1 MRVRPV
7 GGLKTSPRIS
17 VILSMNKVFRLGIAV
32 LAIGLAGCTPLEI
45 VGVGAAAC
53 VIDCAP
59 VKRLYNES
67 ANGVVDTL
75 VDAGS
80 GIKRGI
86 ADALQ
91 AQQDA
96 SAPSNEF
103 WATKVKD
110 DLVVV
115 YGRSN
120 PSFNMSQVSQH
131 ARIRAAHVGRL
142 LGHEAFQVIYEG
154 ANEVQRNFADNGLQA
169 DQRWFGYNLTGWAD
183 DAAYARDYNYRLIVR
198 LIRYDTARISRT
210 ALNIDHFLATAER

>member
-1 MRVRPV
+1 M
-7 GGLKTSPRIS
+7 S
-17 VILSMNKVFRLGIAV
+17 VIRSMKKVFRLGLAA

-53 VIDCAP
+53 VVDCAP
-59 VKRLYNES
+59 VKRLYDET

-75 VDAGS
+75 VDTGS

-86 ADALQ
+86 TDALQ

-120 PSFNMSQVSQH
+120 PNHNFTQVSQR
-131 ARIRAAHVGRL
+131 ARIRAAHVGRY
-142 LGHEAFQVIYEG
+142 LGHEAFQVVYEG
-154 ANEVQRNFADNGLQA
+154 ANEVQRHFQDSGLQA

-183 DAAYARDYNYRLIVR
+183 DATYARDYNYRLIVR
-198 LIRYDTARISRT
+198 LIKYDTARVSR
-210 ALNIDHFLATAER
+210 AAVNIDHFLSTTQQ